1 MTIAEVSRTFH
12 LSIETLRYYERI
24 SLIPKVHRK
33 ANGYREYTDE
43 DIKWIYYAKVLRAAG
58 VSIEAMTKY
67 IALARQ
73 GDDTVKER
81 LAILTKQKEEMEER
95 VARLEEAL
103 SYIRIKIGKCQTFLE
118 TGERKPVEEEYH
130 LFQAMKH
137 DKKTASPTEAVM
149 DKEQL

>member
-24 SLIPKVHRK
+24 GLIPKVHRK

-81 LAILTKQKEEMEER
+81 LAI
-95 VARLEEAL
+95 
-103 SYIRIKIGKCQTFLE
+103 IRIKIGKCQTFLE